1 MPVCAALLL
10 LLTSAQAQDP
20 KAAYTRALQLEKDG
34 NYPAALALLWESA
47 GAMPRD
53 ADVQQRL
60 GEALER
66 IGALDPAIEAY
77 RRAFAAR
84 PDFVRADTS
93 LTLALVK
100 AGRGAEA
107 VTRARGRV
115 AEAPADPDRL
125 FTLGL
130 ALSEQD
136 VDEALKM
143 FRRVVALRPDHALAY
158 YNLGLVLKR
167 VDRAGDAIEALRRAL
182 AIEPR
187 PEAHFALGTL
197 YFHQGEFDRAAKAL
211 EAAVSA
217 EPRFVDAHITLAAVL
232 KARGRLPEA
241 IDALRRAIA
250 LQPDSWNAHAAL
262 STALQLAG
270 EADAAR
276 QESAVAER
284 RRLDGELERQ
294 ATTLTAV
301 GIARLDAGDV
311 ARAVEQFRRALSVFE
326 GYAPAH
332 YQLGR
337 ALARLGQADAA
348 RSAFARARQLNPS
361 LVPPDAMK

>member
-1 MPVCAALLL
+1 MAVLILAIASPAP
-10 LLTSAQAQDP
+10 AQPRDS

-34 NYPAALALLWESA
+34 NYPAALALLWEAA
-47 GAMPRD
+47 GLAPRD

-66 IGALDPAIEAY
+66 IGALEPAIEAY

-84 PDFVRADTS
+84 PDFGRADTS

-107 VTRARGRV
+107 VERARGRV
-115 AEAPADPDRL
+115 AEAPTDPERL

-136 VDEALKM
+136 VDEAIKT
-143 FRRVVALRPDHALAY
+143 FRRVITLRPDHALAH
-158 YNLGLVLKR
+158 YNLALVLKR
-167 VDRAGDAIEALRRAL
+167 VDRGREAIDALLRAL

-187 PEAHFALGTL
+187 PEAHFALGTI
-197 YFHQGEFDRAAKAL
+197 YFHQGDFDRAAAAL
-211 EAAVSA
+211 EAAVA
-217 EPRFVDAHITLAAVL
+217 GEPRFVDAYISLAAVL
-232 KARGRLPEA
+232 KAKGRLPHA

-250 LQPDSWNAHAAL
+250 LQPESWNAHAAL
-262 STALQLAG
+262 ATALQLAG

-284 RRLDGELERQ
+284 RRMDGELERQ

-301 GIARLDAGDV
+301 GIARLDAGD
-311 ARAVEQFRRALSVFE
+311 AAQAAERFRQALSVFE
-326 GYAPAH
+326 AYAPAH

-337 ALARLGQADAA
+337 ALAALGASDAA
-348 RSAFARARQLNPS
+348 RAAFARARKLNAS
-361 LVPPDAMK
+361 LVPPDPVK